1 MDDHEMIPPYFIC
14 PISLQIMKDPVI
26 VCSGVS
32 YDRAS
37 IDRWLSAY
45 HHHSCPVTNQP
56 LPDRTLTP
64 NTTLLNLINSWA
76 AAANP
81 PVVSKT
87 PPPSSFDPSDI
98 VRELMMF
105 EPPNDPYSQMKSLE
119 KIALSIQAE
128 PGRTACMEEAG
139 VTSYVASL
147 ITSSNLV
154 VGGVGSS
161 PSGLVDKATTVL
173 SLLNPSAEALKQAA
187 EHEKGELV
195 GTLILV
201 MQRGSCGGRI
211 HAALLL
217 RSIFGSV
224 ADAYKK
230 DLPPD
235 LFDCVVET
243 LKDQNSNRKATM
255 AALLILAEVL
265 PHGRNRARA
274 VEAGV
279 VAVVVELLVEEG
291 RDERRAYCEA
301 MLWVLE
307 LLCRKAEGRAALAAH
322 PAGVA
327 AVAGKVLR
335 VSAGATE
342 RAVKVLA
349 LVCGNVRGGAVVEE
363 MMVVGGVAKLCM
375 VVQVEG
381 SRKVREMAKG
391 VLGLHM
397 KTWSKSPCF
406 LSYCMG

>member
-1 MDDHEMIPPYFIC
+1 MMNDHEIPPYFIC

-26 VCSGVS
+26 LSSGVS
-32 YDRAS
+32 YDRSS

-45 HHHSCPVTNQP
+45 QHRSCPVTNQP
-56 LPDRTLTP
+56 LADRTLTP

-76 AAANP
+76 AAPANPNP

-87 PPPSSFDPSDI
+87 PPAFFDPSDI
-98 VRELMMF
+98 VRELT
-105 EPPNDPYSQMKSLE
+105 EATSSNDPCFQMKSLD
-119 KIALSIQAE
+119 KIASSIRAE

-139 VTSYVASL
+139 ITSYVASL
-147 ITSSNLV
+147 ITSF
-154 VGGVGSS
+154 GSS
-161 PSGLVDKATTVL
+161 SSDLVNKATTVL
-173 SLLNPSAEALKQAA
+173 SLLDPSAEALKQAA
-187 EHEKGELV
+187 EQEKGGLV
-195 GTLILV
+195 ETLISV
-201 MQRGSCGGRI
+201 MQRGSCGARI

-217 RSIFGSV
+217 RSIFRSV

-235 LFDCVVET
+235 LFDCLVET

-265 PHGRNRARA
+265 PYGRNRARA

-279 VAVVVELLVEEG
+279 AAVVVELLVEES

-307 LLCRKAEGRAALAAH
+307 LLCRKAEGRAPLAAH

-349 LVCGNVRGGAVVEE
+349 LVCGNVRGGPVVEE
-363 MMVVGGVAKLCM
+363 MMAVGGVAKLCM